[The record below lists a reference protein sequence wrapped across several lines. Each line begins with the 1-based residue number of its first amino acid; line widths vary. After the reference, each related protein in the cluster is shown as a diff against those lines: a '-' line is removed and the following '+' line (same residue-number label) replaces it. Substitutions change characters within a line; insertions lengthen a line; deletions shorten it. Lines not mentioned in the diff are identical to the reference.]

1 MIDPIPTPAIQYP
14 IFFPTDSVQFEILDT
29 EACELLGFP
38 DAGANNYCN
47 PIIDIDGV
55 YYFTVNPEVLSLFTQ
70 SELDSCVP
78 YDEIVLPPNPPL
90 KK

>member
-38 DAGANNYCN
+38 DAGATDYAN
-47 PIIDIDGV
+47 PIIDINGI
-55 YYFTVNPEVLSLFTQ
+55 YFFTVNPEVLSLFTTEQ
-70 SELDSCVP
+70 IDTCVP
-78 YDEIVLPPNPPL
+78 YNEIVLPPNPPM
-90 KK
+90 K

>member
-47 PIIDIDGV
+47 PLINVDGV

-70 SELDSCVP
+70 SELDSCVT
-78 YDEIVLPPNPPL
+78 YDEIVFPPIQPIN
-90 KK
+90 